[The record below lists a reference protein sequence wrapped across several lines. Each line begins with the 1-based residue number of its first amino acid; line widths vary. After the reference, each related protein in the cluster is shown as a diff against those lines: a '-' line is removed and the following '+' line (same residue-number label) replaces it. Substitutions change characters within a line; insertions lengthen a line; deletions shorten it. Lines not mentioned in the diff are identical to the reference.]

1 MYNGKYGKLRF
12 GLKDGATKVV
22 KINAELNE
30 NLWNISGFGETI
42 SFSTECL
49 ERVFTSF
56 SLHGATL
63 IEAELFGELQAT
75 ANISTC
81 YSVKAELKED
91 LTSKA
96 NADKIIYLIDDL
108 HEEINVDCYL
118 GKNIEMAL
126 NLEDDLNGNLFIG
139 KNVFYDFLVAEQLNA
154 EIAANVLEKQMARI
168 EVTIPPNGELRI
180 DSNVFN
186 ATMNGENILH
196 LYNGDWIMISRDTT
210 TLTVQTASGGT
221 LVGQLLYTERYL

>member
-1 MYNGKYGKLRF
+1 MYNGKYGKLRY
-12 GLKDGATKVV
+12 GLKDGATKVI
-22 KINAELNE
+22 KIKAELNE

-42 SFSTECL
+42 TFSAECL

-63 IEAELFGELQAT
+63 IETELFDELQAT

-81 YSVKAELKED
+81 YSIKAELKED
-91 LTSKA
+91 LTSEA

-108 HEEINVDCYL
+108 NDNLKSSCYL
-118 GKNIEMAL
+118 GKNIEMTL
-126 NLEDDLNGNLFIG
+126 SFEVDLNGSLFIG
-139 KNVFYDFLVAEQLNA
+139 KNIFFDLLTADQLNA
-154 EIAANVLEKQMARI
+154 EIAANVLEKQTARI

-180 DSNVFN
+180 DSNVFTV
-186 ATMNGENILH
+186 TMNGENILH

-221 LVGQLLYTERYL
+221 LIGQLLYTERYL